1 MLLCTLPALA
11 HNVSSTDLARLDGQG
26 GAQYALFVYLG
37 AKHMVT
43 GYDHVLFLLGVM
55 FLLTRASS
63 VLLYASLFAVGHTV
77 TLLAGVRFAWQVDAN
92 LVDALIGLSVAYKGF
107 DNLGG
112 WRRWPGWVPDGR
124 LMVLGFGLIHGL
136 GLATRLQ
143 DFPLAEEHLVGHLLA
158 FSIGVEIGQI
168 LALACIVLALG
179 WASYLGWR
187 TRLTRPV
194 NIMLVA
200 VGMGLCVAQLVV
212 FLW

>member
-179 WASYLGWR
+179 WASYLVWR

-200 VGMGLCVAQLVV
+200 AGMGLCVAQLVV